1 MYFEIGSPDNCQTLV
16 RLLSLKQSDG
26 TATFDMDGMLNVA
39 EGKKVDLNKLIFFF
53 SMTVLRKFR
62 PLRSFR
68 AQFSFPLTDERC

>member
-39 EGKKVDLNKLIFFF
+39 EGKKVDLNKLKFFF
-53 SMTVLRKFR
+53 S
-62 PLRSFR
+62 
-68 AQFSFPLTDERC
+68 A